1 MNQEIQLYKDG
12 IHDDTDALQLLLDK
26 AGTVLFPEGEYLIS
40 HPLIIHDNTHLIIPR
55 NTVIRLADHANCSL
69 LDNDGLYGRH
79 MNRNITIEGGIW
91 DGNNSSQEREWIPDK
106 NVPCDYDKYVSNSLI
121 VLMIRLVHTEH
132 LTVRNVTFKNPTSY
146 GIHIADARYF
156 TVENVFFDYDLSKPN
171 MDGVHIQG
179 PARFGLIRNIMGD
192 CNDDHIAICAN
203 GTTRSEITHGD
214 IEDIDI
220 DGVYCEN
227 GYTGVRLLSNGD
239 SVRNI
244 SIKNIHGRFR
254 YFAVSFTHH
263 YPLSK
268 DKPVLIENISISDIY
283 AAKSTGY
290 IPKGQKPAVAENSLI
305 WFESGTCCR
314 NITIEGLYRYENN
327 SFTKAPALKISGGAE
342 VKALTVRN
350 LYQNFTC
357 GKIPAIEN
365 ETDLNI
371 KTENIYE

>member
-1 MNQEIQLYKDG
+1 M
-12 IHDDTDALQLLLDK
+12 
-26 AGTVLFPEGEYLIS
+26 
-40 HPLIIHDNTHLIIPR
+40 
-55 NTVIRLADHANCSL
+55 
-69 LDNDGLYGRH
+69 
-79 MNRNITIEGGIW
+79 
-91 DGNNSSQEREWIPDK
+91 
-106 NVPCDYDKYVSNSLI
+106 
-121 VLMIRLVHTEH
+121 
-132 LTVRNVTFKNPTSY
+132 
-146 GIHIADARYF
+146 
-156 TVENVFFDYDLSKPN
+156 
-171 MDGVHIQG
+171 
-179 PARFGLIRNIMGD
+179 IRNIMGD

-314 NITIEGLYRYENN
+314 NITIEGLYRYEKN